1 MTRLRFRSAEPPL
14 DSSTTAL
21 KAGRLLAHLEA
32 MGLLQGEGEISRLTV
47 AILESALESAVNS
60 GIPVDVA
67 EYTRSLADERGLSS
81 FLDKAEAIVEEN
93 PVPTELPSVEA
104 WLGPE
109 LSCEVVGV
117 SRTSLNRYLKNA
129 RGLPDDVSWRA
140 HLSCLLIGDLAG
152 SYNEIGMRRWFVRP
166 RGELDGLTPVDWL
179 QKTRRADDG
188 FEKLRSLT
196 SPLVS
201 ARSA

>member
-1 MTRLRFRSAEPPL
+1 
-14 DSSTTAL
+14 
-21 KAGRLLAHLEA
+21 

-67 EYTRSLADERGLSS
+67 EYTRSLADEQGLSA

-129 RGLPDDVSWRA
+129 RGLPDDGPRPGKWCNDD
-140 HLSCLLIGDLAG
+140 HHTDL
-152 SYNEIGMRRWFVRP
+152 V
-166 RGELDGLTPVDWL
+166 V
-179 QKTRRADDG
+179 
-188 FEKLRSLT
+188 T
-196 SPLVS
+196 S
-201 ARSA
+201 